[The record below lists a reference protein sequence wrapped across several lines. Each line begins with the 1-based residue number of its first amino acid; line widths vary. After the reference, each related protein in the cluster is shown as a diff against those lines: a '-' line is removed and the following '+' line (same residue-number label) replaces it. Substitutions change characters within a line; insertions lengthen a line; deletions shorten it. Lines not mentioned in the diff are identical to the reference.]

1 MNEDYSGTLSSH
13 KMVDELIPRS
23 SVVNGTFVLSKGAFF
38 SDSLTLI
45 EVNTNTPLT
54 VKRDFKP
61 RVLDSAATGH
71 AGGKEVHTL
80 IELNAEPASDL
91 KATYQ
96 YVGGRHIEQRETLI
110 NLISEL
116 ENINLSNIFFS
127 QLKGRPH
134 AWNVTEEHL
143 HDASQVTGKEEE
155 IAALAAIK
163 DSIVALNDNIVFGPE
178 SHLFI
183 YITEKLTEFTATL
196 LTQTKRIDDNV
207 EADLGQDAAIIRTQA
222 IVTDTLRRLMNVE
235 VETDFNTR
243 DIVNI
248 KVNQEA
254 QDNHLAEQ
262 TLSIIKNQTQTIG
275 LSQVQMELSERV
287 RLLENN

>member
-80 IELNAEPASDL
+80 IELNAEPTSDL

-96 YVGGRHIEQRETLI
+96 YVGGRHVEQRETLI

-143 HDASQVTGKEEE
+143 HDAGQVTGKDEE
-155 IAALAAIK
+155 IAALVSIK
-163 DSIVALNDNIVFGPE
+163 DAIDALNQNIIFGPE
-178 SHLFI
+178 SELFI
-183 YITEKLTEFTATL
+183 FITEKLNELVARSLDNQQRIEQMVLAGLGRDEALIKIQAVIIPTL
-196 LTQTKRIDDNV
+196 HRILDLELEQETQRDNIT
-207 EADLGQDAAIIRTQA
+207 DLQGEQDEQN
-222 IVTDTLRRLMNVE
+222 LL
-235 VETDFNTR
+235 
-243 DIVNI
+243 
-248 KVNQEA
+248 
-254 QDNHLAEQ
+254 LAEQ
-262 TLSIIKNQTQTIG
+262 TLSIIQNQTHTIEM
-275 LSQVQMELSERV
+275 SHTQMQLSERI
-287 RLLENN
+287 RTLENQ